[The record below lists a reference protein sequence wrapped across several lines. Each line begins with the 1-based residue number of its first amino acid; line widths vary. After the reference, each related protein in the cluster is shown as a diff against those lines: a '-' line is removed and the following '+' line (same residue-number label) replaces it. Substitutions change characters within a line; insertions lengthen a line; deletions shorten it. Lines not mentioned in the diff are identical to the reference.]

1 MQGCPVSFI
10 AKKICLLVAMITLAI
25 HNGHHIRYNEKGGA
39 IIHEGGSGMR
49 TLLVLGVII
58 AFLTAIF
65 TAGYEDKPGVK
76 N

>member
-1 MQGCPVSFI
+1 M
-10 AKKICLLVAMITLAI
+10 LAI
-25 HNGHHIRYNEKGGA
+25 HNIRHIRYNEKVGQTFRK
-39 IIHEGGSGMR
+39 GGSGMR